1 MCAQR
6 MNGNELAVRFITTLT
21 WNKIPEAAQRKAR
34 MALLDVLGATMA
46 GTLTAIADITAG
58 FAADVWPGTE
68 ATILWRGRR
77 ASAIG
82 AAFANG
88 YAANGID
95 IDDCGWYTKGHP
107 GVQVFPTS
115 LALCEAHNLSG
126 ADLLTGMVIGYE
138 IAHRAARIWHATHEI
153 YQACGSWGSVACA
166 AIAGHLLRLRPE
178 QVHHALGIAE
188 YHAPNL
194 PMMRDIDHP
203 TMVKHG
209 IGWGTMTGITAA
221 MLARRGFTGIPSLFG
236 FDEYYDWVADLG
248 ENYIMVDGVGFKIY
262 ASCAWSHPPINV
274 TKRLMEEHHITVD
287 NIARIKIIGPHET
300 VRLGNKLP
308 TTTEEAQFN
317 TAWPLAVYLLDGE
330 LGPRQILEYRLQ
342 DPKVRELA
350 SRIELEES
358 PELSELHNRG
368 MAGDPKGGFFAIA
381 EITLKDGRVLRSVP
395 ADAGVKY
402 AGWTEE
408 EVERKFRW
416 LLKDIVEPE
425 RIDRLVD
432 LVWHF
437 DKASDVHELVRLA
450 TIHQVPAWLHA

>member
-1 MCAQR
+1 MGSATR
-6 MNGNELAVRFITTLT
+6 DGNQVAVEFITSLS
-21 WNKIPEAAQRKAR
+21 WEKIPEPAQRKAR

-46 GTLTAIADITAG
+46 GTAARVAHITADY
-58 FAADVWPGTE
+58 AVETWPGDQ
-68 ATILWRGRR
+68 ATILWQGKR
-77 ASAIG
+77 SSPIG

-88 YAANGID
+88 YAANAVD
-95 IDDCGWYTKGHP
+95 IDDCALYTKGHP

-115 LALCEAHNLSG
+115 LALCEALG
-126 ADLLTGMVIGYE
+126 LGGKELLTGIVLGYE
-138 IAHRAARIWHATHEI
+138 IAHRAARIWHTTHAI

-166 AIAGHLLRLRPE
+166 AIASHLMRLPAD

-203 TMVKHG
+203 SMVKHG

-221 MLARRGFTGIPSLFG
+221 QLAQRGFTGIPSLFG
-236 FDEYYDWVADLG
+236 FEDYYDWVADLG
-248 ENYIMVDGVGFKIY
+248 ENYIMVDGVGFKVY
-262 ASCAWSHPPINV
+262 SSCAWSHPPINV
-274 TKRLMEEHHITVD
+274 TRALMEEHNIGVD
-287 NIARIKIIGPHET
+287 DIVHIKIISSDKT

-317 TAWPLAVYLLDGE
+317 TAWPLAVYLIDGE
-330 LGPRQILEYRLQ
+330 LGPWGVIESRLEDQR
-342 DPKVRELA
+342 VRDLA

-358 PELSELHNRG
+358 PELTRLQELGH
-368 MAGDPKGGFFAIA
+368 AGDPKGGFFAIA
-381 EITLKDGRVLRSVP
+381 EITLTDGRVLRSQP
-395 ADAGVKY
+395 IDAGVKY

-416 LLKDIVEPE
+416 LLKDVLAPE

-432 LVWHF
+432 LVWHCE
-437 DKASDVHELVRLA
+437 DQPDVAELVRLA
-450 TIHQVPAWLHA
+450 TVTDIPVWARR